1 MYGVTDFYKLQ
12 LVFRPTIR
20 SSRLRKQFI
29 KRVKSKQ
36 SKLYKNAEST
46 LDKKHPLNK
55 NQLLEL
61 NKSFNIIRKPKI

>member
-1 MYGVTDFYKLQ
+1 MYGVTDFYKLP

-46 LDKKHPLNK
+46 LDKKHPNK